1 MYAIRMAALYF
12 SSKIYTEKKEQW
24 FSTNK
29 KTLIKYIM
37 EDNKYL
43 GIELVEV
50 KAAVVVTKAGLAV
63 ATRG

>member
-1 MYAIRMAALYF
+1 MY
-12 SSKIYTEKKEQW
+12 SEKKQW

-37 EDNKYL
+37 EDNKYH

-50 KAAVVVTKAGLAV
+50 KATAAAAVTEAGLAV
-63 ATRG
+63 VTRDTRLNA

>member
-1 MYAIRMAALYF
+1 MYAIRMAAFSF
-12 SSKIYTEKKEQW
+12 SSKIYTQKKEQW

-29 KTLIKYIM
+29 KTLIKYIK
-37 EDNKYL
+37 EDNKYH

-50 KAAVVVTKAGLAV
+50 KAAVVVTIAGLAV